1 MMNICCLGLVFLEI
15 CQFSSQA
22 AILNRLS
29 GGQRNCSATVLL
41 VLQQHLWT
49 EPVTLSTAYVLTTVP
64 FTPCPDE
71 KIIAFRLRTD
81 EDKIVMT
88 SQ

>member
-1 MMNICCLGLVFLEI
+1 M
-15 CQFSSQA
+15 
-22 AILNRLS
+22 NRLS
-29 GGQRNCSATVLL
+29 GGHRNCSATVLL

-49 EPVTLSTAYVLTTVP
+49 ESVTLSTAYVPTTVP
-64 FTPCPDE
+64 FTPCRDE

>member
-1 MMNICCLGLVFLEI
+1 MLNICCFGLVFLEI
-15 CQFSSQA
+15 YQFSSQA

-29 GGQRNCSATVLL
+29 GGHRNCSATVLL
-41 VLQQHLWT
+41 VLQQHLWA
-49 EPVTLSTAYVLTTVP
+49 ELVILFTAYVPTTVA

-81 EDKIVMT
+81 EDKIVMS